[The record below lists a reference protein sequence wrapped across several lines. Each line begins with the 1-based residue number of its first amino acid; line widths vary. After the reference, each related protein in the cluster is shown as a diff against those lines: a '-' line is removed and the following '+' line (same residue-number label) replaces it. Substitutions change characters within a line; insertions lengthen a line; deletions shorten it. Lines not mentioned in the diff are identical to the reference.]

1 MKEELHYIG
10 HKIQENAWQITLNIP
25 KVQDSQHTQ
34 QLEESGFP
42 LEERIA
48 LREEL
53 IGYLGQ
59 ALCGEKDSVINDN
72 VKNWSIK
79 LSMRAIH
86 FDVPLS
92 QCLRAIAAYRTALWD
107 TLTEELHKNNF
118 SAITMLDVSKII
130 DPLLDKACSVISN
143 VYENHTN
150 ELMAIAYSALEE
162 LSVPVVPIADGIA
175 VIPLVGA
182 IDTRRASL
190 IMKVALHE
198 GDRLNLE
205 HVILDV
211 SGVPIIDTMVADQ
224 IFKIVNALKLSGIET
239 VLTGIRPEIA
249 QTIMSLGLDFHAVTT
264 KFNMKH
270 ALHDLGFRKR

>member
-10 HKIQENAWQITLNIP
+10 HKIQENARQITLNIP
-25 KVQDSQHTQ
+25 NVQDTQHTQ
-34 QLEESGFP
+34 QLDKSGFP
-42 LEERIA
+42 LRERIA
-48 LREEL
+48 YRDEL

-59 ALCGEKDSVINDN
+59 ALCGESVSEQ
-72 VKNWSIK
+72 VENWSIK
-79 LSMRAIH
+79 ISKRAIH
-86 FDVPLS
+86 FNVPLS

-130 DPLLDKACSVISN
+130 DPLIDKASSVTGS
-143 VYENHTN
+143 VYENHSN
-150 ELMAIAYSALEE
+150 ELMEIAYSALEE

-182 IDTRRASL
+182 VDTRRASL
-190 IMKVALHE
+190 IMEIALHE
-198 GDRLNLE
+198 GARLNVE
-205 HVILDV
+205 HMILDV

-224 IFKIVNALKLSGIET
+224 IFKIVNALKLSGIDT

-249 QTIMSLGLDFHAVTT
+249 QTIMSLGLDFNAVTT
-264 KFNMKH
+264 KFNMKQ
-270 ALHDLGFRKR
+270 ALHDFGFRKH